1 MVTRTLD
8 AKLPSPDAKGA
19 SKGVGGEESSYLEKG
34 PKDGPKKT
42 PRSSR
47 NPVVILDRILREST
61 AVLWPGEIRLLG
73 KLLGSCHAGHA
84 VAQRTGQYNDS
95 HATAMMFLAR
105 IYDYVMSKEEPDG
118 PCESNTD

>member
-8 AKLPSPDAKGA
+8 AKLPSPDAKGTGEGA
-19 SKGVGGEESSYLEKG
+19 SSQESSSSSEAN
-34 PKDGPKKT
+34 KDGTPKT